1 MEQRK
6 SYDLLVLGAGESG
19 VGAALL
25 AQAKGISV
33 FVSDYGKIAE
43 KYRQVLV
50 SRHIDFEE
58 GQHSMDLVLSV
69 KEVVCSPGIP
79 DTAPVMKALKD
90 KGIPIVSEIEFAA
103 RYSKAKM
110 IAITGS
116 NGKTTTTMWIYH
128 TLQKAGLDVG
138 LAGNVGFS
146 LAAQLADRDRDYF
159 VIELSSFQLDRVYD
173 FHAHV
178 AVVLNISPDHLDRYN
193 NSLDLYAEAK
203 MRITNNQTER
213 DYLIYWAEDKWIAN
227 WIEKNK
233 PKAQLLS
240 FAALKPQKHPAAW
253 INYFKELTT
262 DHECNGSLFLEEGL
276 LALPGKHNLLNAM
289 ATALA
294 AKAINI
300 NNKTICK
307 SLEDFKAVEHRL
319 EKIATIDGV
328 DYINDSKATN
338 VDATWYALD
347 SIKNKVLLILG
358 GTDKGNDYTQIEELV
373 LSKARA
379 LIFMGVDNSKLHSF
393 FDTKVDTIVDARSMH
408 EAISHAQRLAQRGDT
423 VLLSPACASFD
434 LFKNYEDRGDQFRE
448 EVLRLATNTEN

>member
-262 DHECNGSLFLEEGL
+262 DHECNGSLFLEEDR
-276 LALPGKHNLLNAM
+276 
-289 ATALA
+289 
-294 AKAINI
+294 
-300 NNKTICK
+300 K
-307 SLEDFKAVEHRL
+307 SV
-319 EKIATIDGV
+319 V
-328 DYINDSKATN
+328 
-338 VDATWYALD
+338 
-347 SIKNKVLLILG
+347 
-358 GTDKGNDYTQIEELV
+358 
-373 LSKARA
+373 
-379 LIFMGVDNSKLHSF
+379 
-393 FDTKVDTIVDARSMH
+393 
-408 EAISHAQRLAQRGDT
+408 
-423 VLLSPACASFD
+423 
-434 LFKNYEDRGDQFRE
+434 
-448 EVLRLATNTEN
+448 